1 MKVTIRNSTLKGIL
15 EYDLGKLTHSLAT
28 NLPAAELIANEISLL
43 HGFVALI
50 PMQVKDAF

>member
-15 EYDLGKLTHSLAT
+15 EYDLGKLTPSLAS

-50 PMQVKDAF
+50 SMQVKDAF